1 MKVKAFLNNYPLQV
15 LSFIL
20 AVVFTAIM
28 SHYNWQVAVA
38 QVCFIALIS
47 IAGMVRT
54 RLINEKLKR
63 AVKKTANYLDFSQKN
78 SLDGFPFPVIV
89 AEDNGKILWCNDLF
103 YKSVI
108 EDKQLQSDS
117 VEQFIGA
124 NLAQLS
130 STDNYLIEYNEK
142 KYTLY
147 SNKITVKN
155 STTHMIYFVD
165 DTLLKNIASEH
176 ELSRPAVL
184 HIVVDNLEELSQKY
198 KDSEIAVING
208 GIEKIIESWI
218 AKFPCVMRKISN
230 GKFFIVVEER
240 GLVKMI
246 EERFKVLDEIR
257 AYEYDEKIIGISL
270 SIGASRGST
279 MLECD
284 NFARQALDMA
294 QSRGGDQVALKTD
307 GNYEFFGGVSSGM
320 EKRTKTK
327 TRIISAALEE
337 LLENSE
343 NVLVMGHCNSDLDS
357 VGAAVGICSAA
368 QAVGKSA
375 KIVLYREKTLA
386 EPLIKHLEDNGK
398 GELFI
403 EPEQAKSLINKKTL
417 LVIVDTH
424 RAQFL
429 EHKPIYDA
437 VQNVVVIDHHRKTV
451 DYIDKAVIFYN
462 EPIASSAAEMVTEI
476 LQYITVKSPIDSVT
490 AEALLAGIMLDTRN
504 FVLRTGVRSFEAAAY
519 LRGRGANTVAVKR
532 LFANSMENYKQRNN
546 IIGNSTT
553 YKNCALAIAPDNIE
567 NIRVVASQ
575 VADEL
580 LNIKGIKSSYV
591 IFRTENSIDISARSM
606 GEMNVQVIMEKLGGG
621 GHQTMAATQLKD
633 ITMEEA
639 LSKLRDVLDDFFD
652 END

>member
-1 MKVKAFLNNYPLQV
+1 M
-15 LSFIL
+15 
-20 AVVFTAIM
+20 
-28 SHYNWQVAVA
+28 
-38 QVCFIALIS
+38 
-47 IAGMVRT
+47 
-54 RLINEKLKR
+54 
-63 AVKKTANYLDFSQKN
+63 
-78 SLDGFPFPVIV
+78 
-89 AEDNGKILWCNDLF
+89 
-103 YKSVI
+103 
-108 EDKQLQSDS
+108 
-117 VEQFIGA
+117 
-124 NLAQLS
+124 
-130 STDNYLIEYNEK
+130 
-142 KYTLY
+142 
-147 SNKITVKN
+147 
-155 STTHMIYFVD
+155 
-165 DTLLKNIASEH
+165 
-176 ELSRPAVL
+176 
-184 HIVVDNLEELSQKY
+184 
-198 KDSEIAVING
+198 
-208 GIEKIIESWI
+208 
-218 AKFPCVMRKISN
+218 
-230 GKFFIVVEER
+230 
-240 GLVKMI
+240 
-246 EERFKVLDEIR
+246 
-257 AYEYDEKIIGISL
+257 
-270 SIGASRGST
+270 
-279 MLECD
+279 
-284 NFARQALDMA
+284 
-294 QSRGGDQVALKTD
+294 
-307 GNYEFFGGVSSGM
+307 
-320 EKRTKTK
+320 
-327 TRIISAALEE
+327 
-337 LLENSE
+337 
-343 NVLVMGHCNSDLDS
+343 
-357 VGAAVGICSAA
+357 
-368 QAVGKSA
+368 
-375 KIVLYREKTLA
+375 A

-429 EHKPIYDA
+429 EYKPIYDA

-519 LRGRGANTVAVKR
+519 LRGRGANTVTVKR

-580 LNIKGIKSSYV
+580 LNIEGIKSSYV